1 MNDVKTDRS
10 GEWGA
15 PPLSVVTG
23 PLPQTL
29 ASWSALLEAL
39 PAAIYTTDAKGRIT
53 FFNQAAVDLS
63 GRTPVLGS
71 DEWCVTWKLY
81 RPDGTP
87 LAHEDCPMAVALKE
101 GRAVRGA
108 EVIAERPDGRRVPIL
123 PYPTPLRD
131 EAGVLVGA
139 VNMLVDISER
149 KKAEERQMLLL
160 RELAH
165 RVNNTL
171 AIILAMTQQSLRT
184 MTSPQAFAESFTGRL
199 QALAEAHRLL
209 LVSGWAGADLGDLAR
224 AQLHGFVAA
233 EDGRVA
239 AEDGRVA
246 LDGPSVRLGPT
257 QVTALGIV
265 LHELGT
271 NACKYGALSTKGG
284 RVTLRWEVN
293 REGSADRLRL
303 RWTERGGPLVVPP
316 SQRGLGSRLIER
328 GLPDAAIDW
337 RFEPDGVVCLID
349 VMLTAQGDDRPESE
363 RLAHAAAAR

>member
-1 MNDVKTDRS
+1 MTD
-10 GEWGA
+10 
-15 PPLSVVTG
+15 

-29 ASWSALLEAL
+29 VSCPALLEAL
-39 PAAIYTTDAKGRIT
+39 PAALYTTDAKGRVT

-63 GRTPVLGS
+63 GRTPRLGT
-71 DEWCVTWKLY
+71 DEWCITWKLY

-108 EVIAERPDGRRVPIL
+108 EVIAERPDGTRVPIL

-149 KKAEERQMLLL
+149 KKAEERQTLLL

-184 MTSPQAFAESFTGRL
+184 MTSPHAFAESFAGRL
-199 QALAEAHRLL
+199 QAFAEAHRLL
-209 LVSGWAGADLGDLAR
+209 LVSGWSGADLGDLAR
-224 AQLHGFVAA
+224 AELHGFAA
-233 EDGRVA
+233 AGDGRLT
-239 AEDGRVA
+239 
-246 LDGPSVRLGPT
+246 LDGPAVRLVPT

-271 NACKYGALSTKGG
+271 NAGKYGALSAEGG
-284 RVTLRWEVN
+284 KVALSWELS
-293 REGSADRLRL
+293 REASGDRLRL
-303 RWTERGGPLVVPP
+303 SWTERGGPRVAPP

-328 GLPDAAIDW
+328 GLPDALIDW

-349 VMLTAQGDDRPESE
+349 LMLAAQGEDRLIDLMLAAQGEDRPASE
-363 RLAHAAAAR
+363 PPARAAAAR

>member
-1 MNDVKTDRS
+1 MTDVRTDRS

-15 PPLSVVTG
+15 LPLSVGTG
-23 PLPQTL
+23 ALPQTL
-29 ASWSALLEAL
+29 ASWNALLEAL
-39 PAAIYTTDAKGRIT
+39 PAAVYTTDAEGRIAS
-53 FFNQAAVDLS
+53 FNQAAVELS
-63 GRTPVLGS
+63 GRTPRLGT
-71 DEWCVTWKLY
+71 DEWCITWKLY

-108 EVIAERPDGRRVPIL
+108 EVIAERPDGTRVPIL

-131 EAGVLVGA
+131 EAGLLVGA

-149 KKAEERQMLLL
+149 KKAEEQQMLLL

-184 MTSPQAFAESFTGRL
+184 MTSPHAFAESFAGRL
-199 QALAEAHRLL
+199 QAFAEAHRLL
-209 LVSGWAGADLGDLAR
+209 LVSGWSGADLADLAR
-224 AQLHGFVAA
+224 AELHGFASA
-233 EDGRVA
+233 EDGRL
-239 AEDGRVA
+239 A
-246 LDGPSVRLGPT
+246 LDGPAVRLGPT

-271 NACKYGALSTKGG
+271 NACKYGALSVAGG
-284 RVTLRWEVN
+284 RVALSWEVS
-293 REGSADRLRL
+293 REASGDRLRL
-303 RWTERGGPLVVPP
+303 DWTERGGPQVARP

-328 GLPDAAIDW
+328 GLPDAIIDW
-337 RFEPDGVVCLID
+337 RFEPAGVVCLID
-349 VMLTAQGDDRPESE
+349 LKLAAQSEERPASE
-363 RLAHAAAAR
+363 GLARPASAR